1 MVKLHRRNAS
11 GSDESRI
18 TNKSAVSRLSTK
30 ITSKVKQV
38 VHKFEKLG
46 KKHKTEHQL
55 AKPASIL
62 AYPKSSLAQ
71 PVSNLTQ
78 TTSTLAQPASKV
90 KQVIHKLENLGKK
103 HKTEHQLTKPASFCA
118 QPASKL
124 AQPAAG
130 LAKPASI
137 LIQHASDTAQLA
149 SGFARP
155 ASILAQPASG
165 LAQPAS
171 GLAHAASILAH
182 AASILAQPAAGLAQ
196 PAFILA
202 QPASILAHTTERPLT
217 PLRANLSIKVA
228 ILARDASAE
237 TQVNS
242 SDIHRNTADI
252 NLSITATIQANTT
265 SSPALAL
272 PHDDNDEPLDRYTPT
287 LSPQQGKPP
296 LGKPRHQRR
305 HQAPPPRTTVDT
317 SLPPPRFGLE
327 LPKPDEE
334 WWQYLSPTP
343 SATLGSPWV
352 PPRPASAETVSIY
365 GDKEPSVAS
374 SPHAFSR
381 APSSYRSAESSP
393 RPYFAPSMTPP
404 PSSAGED
411 IAGSTSTGADPGAGL
426 VLQQPKPISCRMVL
440 QMRKLAAYGF

>member
-62 AYPKSSLAQ
+62 AHPKSSLAQ

-124 AQPAAG
+124 AQPA
-130 LAKPASI
+130 SI

-155 ASILAQPASG
+155 ASILAHAASILAQPASG

-182 AASILAQPAAGLAQ
+182 AASILAQPAAGLTQ

-202 QPASILAHTTERPLT
+202 HTTEGPFT
-217 PLRANLSIKVA
+217 PLRANLSIKVG

-272 PHDDNDEPLDRYTPT
+272 PHDDNDEPLDLYTPT

-411 IAGSTSTGADPGAGL
+411 IAGSTSTGPDPGAGL